1 MATIAEQIVQSM
13 NNQAIDV
20 LYTKLDLLEEQ
31 YSTCNIPYIEYSF
44 IKHDILMDIQSI
56 LDLYSCPTDLYI

>member
-1 MATIAEQIVQSM
+1 MEAIAKQIVIAM

-44 IKHDILMDIQSI
+44 IKHDILMDIESI
-56 LDLYSCPTDLYI
+56 LSLYLCPTDLSI